1 MGCRC
6 LCLCCRCCCRG
17 CISKWCDQINDRLA
31 PKALKKFSSCFLFFV
46 FHSRIDSAPLFSQE
60 IFLART
66 AAAASAVTIETVS
79 VASQRAAGPGDG
91 PQTDSQTVY
100 LSKYLSIVCGV
111 KKVHILLGRERKKK
125 IRALNAN
132 TCGVEL
138 SFFLQPQVACGASYK
153 SLSSN
158 KKLQERKSKSI
169 SIVSR
174 GGWESSAPVWTE
186 THLFLWC
193 S

>member
-6 LCLCCRCCCRG
+6 LCLCCHG

-66 AAAASAVTIETVS
+66 AAAAAVTIETVS

-91 PQTDSQTVY
+91 PQTEGQSDCLPFQVPFNCVWGKK
-100 LSKYLSIVCGV
+100 KYTFYWA
-111 KKVHILLGRERKKK
+111 GREKRKFE
-125 IRALNAN
+125 RSMRTLAAWNFR
-132 TCGVEL
+132 
-138 SFFLQPQVACGASYK
+138 FFFSLKWLVAHC
-153 SLSSN
+153 
-158 KKLQERKSKSI
+158 
-169 SIVSR
+169 
-174 GGWESSAPVWTE
+174 
-186 THLFLWC
+186 FL
-193 S
+193 

>member
-6 LCLCCRCCCRG
+6 LCLCCRG

-66 AAAASAVTIETVS
+66 AAAVTIETVS
-79 VASQRAAGPGDG
+79 VASQRAAG

-111 KKVHILLGRERKKK
+111 KKSTHFIGPGEKEENSSSQCEHLRRGTFVFSSASSGLWRI
-125 IRALNAN
+125 
-132 TCGVEL
+132 
-138 SFFLQPQVACGASYK
+138 ASYK

-174 GGWESSAPVWTE
+174 GGWESSAPVRTE

>member
-6 LCLCCRCCCRG
+6 LCLCCRFFCG

-31 PKALKKFSSCFLFFV
+31 PKALKKFSSCFLFFFV
-46 FHSRIDSAPLFSQE
+46 FYSRIDSAPLFSQE

-66 AAAASAVTIETVS
+66 AAAKVTIETVS
-79 VASQRAAGPGDG
+79 VASQRAARRRATDG
-91 PQTDSQTVY
+91 QSDCLPFQVPFNC
-100 LSKYLSIVCGV
+100 VCGV
-111 KKVHILLGRERKKK
+111 KKKVHILLGRERKKK
-125 IRALNAN
+125 IQALNAN

-138 SFFLQPQVACGASYK
+138 SFFLQPQVACGVLLPINLCPAIKNY
-153 SLSSN
+153 
-158 KKLQERKSKSI
+158 KSKSI

-174 GGWESSAPVWTE
+174 GGWESSAPVWTQ

-193 S
+193 F